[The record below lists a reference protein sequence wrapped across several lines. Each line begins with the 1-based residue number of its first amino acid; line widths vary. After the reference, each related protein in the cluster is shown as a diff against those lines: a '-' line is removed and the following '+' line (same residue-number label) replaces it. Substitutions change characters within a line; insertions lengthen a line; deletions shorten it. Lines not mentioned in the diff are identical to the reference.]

1 MQDNVKRR
9 RRRHLRWNK
18 QSKFASW
25 KCIYCVMDSNGGQPG
40 NPETARARAAHQ
52 RESNTSVL
60 VLLEMEDFA
69 ELQCCGSRLLPLWKK
84 IIATLIWVK
93 QQMWW
98 IFYLKKKWRQKER
111 SDPSAAHWVFR
122 CAATASFCCLR
133 QPAMCHNWHFYSR
146 TQHSHKLSASAFNQ
160 TFGPSTRVHH
170 LSDPI
175 CLLPLITRAL
185 QVAAQRYQMCSWK
198 KPSLPVSATYLIRCG
213 YNHTA
218 AALWYKKVQII

>member
-98 IFYLKKKWRQKER
+98 IFYLKKKMETER
-111 SDPSAAHWVFR
+111 EVWSISGTLTVFR

-133 QPAMCHNWHFYSR
+133 QPAMCHNWHFI
-146 TQHSHKLSASAFNQ
+146 QEHSTPTN
-160 TFGPSTRVHH
+160 
-170 LSDPI
+170 
-175 CLLPLITRAL
+175 CLPLLLTRL
-185 QVAAQRYQMCSWK
+185 LDRRHESI
-198 KPSLPVSATYLIRCG
+198 TYLTRSV
-213 YNHTA
+213 YS
-218 AALWYKKVQII
+218 L

>member
-98 IFYLKKKWRQKER
+98 IFYLKKKNGDRKRGLIHQRHTECL
-111 SDPSAAHWVFR
+111 VV
-122 CAATASFCCLR
+122 LR
-133 QPAMCHNWHFYSR
+133 QP
-146 TQHSHKLSASAFNQ
+146 LSAVCASLQCVTTGIFIQ
-160 TFGPSTRVHH
+160 EHST
-170 LSDPI
+170 PTN
-175 CLLPLITRAL
+175 CLPLLLTRL
-185 QVAAQRYQMCSWK
+185 LDRRHESI
-198 KPSLPVSATYLIRCG
+198 TYLTRSV
-213 YNHTA
+213 YS
-218 AALWYKKVQII
+218 L

>member
-1 MQDNVKRR
+1 MFKSSCLVQDNVKRR

-84 IIATLIWVK
+84 IIATLICVK

-98 IFYLKKKWRQKER
+98 IFYFKKKWRQKER
-111 SDPSAAHWVFR
+111 SDPSAAHWQCLDVLRQPLSAVCASLQCVTTGIFIQEHSTPTNCLPLLLTRLLDRRHESITYLFTPFNYMCAPSPCATLSDVFLKE
-122 CAATASFCCLR
+122 AEFASFCHISDQMWL
-133 QPAMCHNWHFYSR
+133 Q
-146 TQHSHKLSASAFNQ
+146 SH
-160 TFGPSTRVHH
+160 
-170 LSDPI
+170 
-175 CLLPLITRAL
+175 CCRA
-185 QVAAQRYQMCSWK
+185 V
-198 KPSLPVSATYLIRCG
+198 V
-213 YNHTA
+213 
-218 AALWYKKVQII
+218 